1 MIDKYV
7 VNFIS
12 KLKTNH
18 KYLVGNVLKY
28 FYILT
33 FDS

>member
-1 MIDKYV
+1 MIDKYI
-7 VNFIS
+7 VNLIT
-12 KLKTNH
+12 KLRPNH

-28 FYILT
+28 FYILI

>member
-7 VNFIS
+7 LNLIS
-12 KLKTNH
+12 KLRTNH